1 MLQTMPTNVP
11 KMSSNFS
18 IELLLKSDS
27 EKDVKSV
34 TKPLSPTSIEL
45 PTMKTTPTTIISEDY
60 SREDSP
66 VNHIDSSDIPVR
78 FINCAPQHRLSNHG
92 LQHPYQQQQ
101 QQQQLPF
108 SPPDNLLS
116 LNAMQQHQQI
126 LNTQLQMAAALN
138 YQYNASIQPQA
149 MNFSQI
155 LGNNFHRTS
164 YHMQRF
170 PYGYGSGDFLL
181 HPYRKPKRIR
191 TAFAPLQ
198 LLELENAFE
207 GNQYVVG
214 SERKA
219 LAKTLNLTETQVKV
233 WFQNRRTKHKRMQ
246 QEGNNSTG
254 SKNLNRS
261 LSDEDDSSHCMDD
274 EEINVDDSQF
284 N

>member
-27 EKDVKSV
+27 SVEKDVKLQKCV
-34 TKPLSPTSIEL
+34 TKPTISPIEL
-45 PTMKTTPTTIISEDY
+45 PLKSASISDDF
-60 SREDSP
+60 SREVSP
-66 VNHIDSSDIPVR
+66 VNQIPDTSDIPAR
-78 FINCAPQHRLSNHG
+78 FINCAPQHRLPNHG
-92 LQHPYQQQQ
+92 MQHPYQQP
-101 QQQQLPF
+101 QLPF
-108 SPPDNLLS
+108 TPSDNLLS

-138 YQYNASIQPQA
+138 YQYNASMQPQA

-219 LAKTLNLTETQVKV
+219 LAKQLHLTETQVKV

-254 SKNLNRS
+254 NKNLNRS
-261 LSDEDDSSHCMDD
+261 LSDEDDSSQCMDD
-274 EEINVDDSQF
+274 EEINVDDTQF

>member
-1 MLQTMPTNVP
+1 MNENQCFCANNKLKSTTATTSTNTAKREIKKTMLQTMPTNVP

-34 TKPLSPTSIEL
+34 TKPLSPSSIEL
-45 PTMKTTPTTIISEDY
+45 PTMKTATPTTPTTIIPEDY
-60 SREDSP
+60 SREVSP
-66 VNHIDSSDIPVR
+66 VNRIDSSDIPAR
-78 FINCAPQHRLSNHG
+78 FINCTPQHRLTNHG
-92 LQHPYQQQQ
+92 LQHPYQSQ

-108 SPPDNLLS
+108 SPSDNLLS

-170 PYGYGSGDFLL
+170 PYAYGSGKF
-181 HPYRKPKRIR
+181 P
-191 TAFAPLQ
+191 
-198 LLELENAFE
+198 
-207 GNQYVVG
+207 
-214 SERKA
+214 
-219 LAKTLNLTETQVKV
+219 
-233 WFQNRRTKHKRMQ
+233 
-246 QEGNNSTG
+246 
-254 SKNLNRS
+254 
-261 LSDEDDSSHCMDD
+261 
-274 EEINVDDSQF
+274 
-284 N
+284 